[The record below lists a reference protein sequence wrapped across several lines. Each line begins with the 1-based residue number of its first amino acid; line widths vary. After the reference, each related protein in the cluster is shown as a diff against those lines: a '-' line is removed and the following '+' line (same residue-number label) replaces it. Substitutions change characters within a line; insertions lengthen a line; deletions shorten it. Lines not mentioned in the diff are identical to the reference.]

1 MLVNHVGDNFIVPAD
16 ALLQEGPRLRVIP
29 AAIGSLL
36 RRATVLNDLL
46 HDRPEVGGKLKLVV
60 LERVKHFLEVL
71 SGQ

>member
-1 MLVNHVGDNFIVPAD
+1 MLVNHVGDNFIVSAD
-16 ALLQEGPRLRVIP
+16 ALLQERPRLRVIP

-36 RRATVLNDLL
+36 RCATILDDLL